1 MLIMSIA
8 IIATLASLFT
18 IAWPDR
24 SNKETGASHPST
36 AAAGDFAPVPDVTLH
51 MPTGTLQLHSTLPA
65 VVLLVDGCA
74 CGDLISQT
82 AQAVGPGVT
91 VLAVAHSLPTLP
103 SPLPAGRKVIA
114 ASDEDSRLRDAK
126 TLCDVVPRKE
136 LARERVLVAG
146 DLNALTH
153 RDPYPG
159 LAEKVK
165 AAHVDKYGHPPRFDT
180 MEKLDRH
187 GFIDL
192 LHHHQQP

>member
-114 ASDEDSRLRDAK
+114 ASDEDSRLRAAYGTSPLTTGVIALLVK
-126 TLCDVVPRKE
+126 NTGEVVAAVTKVQSVESFR
-136 LARERVLVAG
+136 G
-146 DLNALTH
+146 DLSQLS
-153 RDPYPG
+153 
-159 LAEKVK
+159 
-165 AAHVDKYGHPPRFDT
+165 
-180 MEKLDRH
+180 
-187 GFIDL
+187 
-192 LHHHQQP
+192 